1 MHYRIGDKMEIEE
14 LKNRMEN
21 LNCEIVNIKS
31 DQDEFLFLTTNDNDN
46 IFVNDSDIYFIIKN
60 EANQEI
66 LKEFVKE
73 KFEML
78 KNSIEKIMND
88 KKFKENEVVFIPYD
102 EMKEIGK
109 ISTVLKEIRTLY
121 RVHVKGYNKGIAVSK
136 KIEKPVNKE

>member
-1 MHYRIGDKMEIEE
+1 MVEKIEKVINHR
-14 LKNRMEN
+14 LAVFDR
-21 LNCEIVNIKS
+21 
-31 DQDEFLFLTTNDNDN
+31 
-46 IFVNDSDIYFIIKN
+46 
-60 EANQEI
+60 
-66 LKEFVKE
+66 E

-78 KNSIEKIMND
+78 KDSIEKIMND
-88 KKFKENEVVFIPYD
+88 KKFKENEVVFIPFD